1 MAALWMARCG
11 VKTRIIDARAT
22 KVFRGHADGMQSGTL
37 DIFESF
43 GIVEDLYKNAAPAV
57 EMTFWVCESWLLS
70 STYSDSAHIGRHQGC
85 PPETPRSLSE
95 MVSRARP
102 LPPGSH

>member
-22 KVFRGHADGMQSGTL
+22 KVFRGHADGMQTGTL

-57 EMTFWVCESWLLS
+57 EMTFWVRGSWLFLP
-70 STYSDSAHIGRHQGC
+70 STYSDSAHLGI
-85 PPETPRSLSE
+85 
-95 MVSRARP
+95 
-102 LPPGSH
+102 